1 MSAIISS
8 DLQRE
13 QVRALASRGVP
24 LEAARQLAGYL
35 PDGKLLP
42 RARFARLYQQELAR
56 GAAEADAAV
65 AGALFELATSG
76 KSVQAT
82 LAWAKQR
89 LGWSSQATAAG
100 DDDSKHTN
108 AHAAG
113 SAGQQNGAEALAVL
127 RALLDEIATRKAAD
141 GGAQAALV
149 AAGAGQSV
157 AATTAT
163 ADHS

>member
-1 MSAIISS
+1 VSAIISS

-24 LEAARQLAGYL
+24 LEVARHLAGYL

-89 LGWSSQATAAG
+89 LGWSSQATTAG
-100 DDDSKHTN
+100 DDDNKN
-108 AHAAG
+108 ANSHATG
-113 SAGQQNGAEALAVL
+113 SAGQQSGAEALAVL
-127 RALLDEIATRKAAD
+127 RTLLDEIATRKAAD
-141 GGAQAALV
+141 GGAPATLAAT
-149 AAGAGQSV
+149 GAGQS
-157 AATTAT
+157 AAA
-163 ADHS
+163 AASEQK